1 MSQKNYNVANI
12 KVIGVGG
19 GGGNAVNRM
28 IEDGV
33 NGVEF
38 IVANTD
44 LQDLHKSPVE
54 HKIVLGEK
62 LTKGLGAGAKPNIG
76 REAALEAEDKIRK
89 ALEGADLIF
98 IAAGMGGGTGTGAAP
113 VVARIA
119 KETGALVVA
128 IVTKPFK
135 MEGKKRSSHAMDGID
150 ELRKNVDSII
160 VISNDRLRQIGG
172 ELPAMQ
178 AFKEADNILKQGVQ
192 AITDLTAV
200 PALMNVDFADV
211 RTIMEGQGNAIFGIG
226 IGRGPNKVIEATNK
240 AVTSSLLETS
250 IYGAKNA
257 LINITGGPNYSL
269 MDGEDVIDIINQAAG
284 RELDPIIGLSINEH
298 LDDEIIVTIIATG
311 FDDNYH
317 PVQEEAV
324 YETQANN
331 YQPEQQMETAY
342 EKRTTFLDG
351 RDDKRPSFVKE
362 ANQMPGYDN
371 QGYNNN
377 PNYNNNEQ
385 PIVRKIDDTIDDEED
400 DLFSN
405 NDWN

>member
-1 MSQKNYNVANI
+1 MNQKNYHIAKI

-44 LQDLHKSPVE
+44 LQDLYKSPVE
-54 HKIVLGEK
+54 NKIVLGEK

-76 REAALEAEDKIRK
+76 REAALEAEPQLKK

-98 IAAGMGGGTGTGAAP
+98 LAAGMGGGTGTGAAP

-135 MEGKKRSSHAMDGID
+135 WEGKNRTIFAMDGID

-172 ELPAMQ
+172 TLPVMK

-200 PALMNVDFADV
+200 PAIMNVDFADV

-257 LINITGGPNYSL
+257 LINITGGVNHSL
-269 MDGEDVIDIINQAAG
+269 EDAEDVIDIINQAAG
-284 RELDPIIGLSINEH
+284 VELDPIIGFSVNEH

-311 FDDNYH
+311 FDDNYNPISESATGSAH
-317 PVQEEAV
+317 QQNSQSHHQAENVETV
-324 YETQANN
+324 YD
-331 YQPEQQMETAY
+331 
-342 EKRTTFLDG
+342 KRTSFMES
-351 RDDKRPSFVKE
+351 RDDKRPSFVRESQPEQFQGGNHEDTTEE
-362 ANQMPGYDN
+362 A
-371 QGYNNN
+371 
-377 PNYNNNEQ
+377 
-385 PIVRKIDDTIDDEED
+385 PIVRKIDDTVDDEED

-405 NDWN
+405 NDWI

>member
-1 MSQKNYNVANI
+1 MNQKHYPVADI
-12 KVIGVGG
+12 RVIGVGG

-28 IEDGV
+28 AEDGV
-33 NGVEF
+33 RGVEF

-44 LQDLHKSPVE
+44 LQDLQKSPIE
-54 HKIVLGEK
+54 NKIVLGEK
-62 LTKGLGAGAKPNIG
+62 LTKGLGAGAIPEIG
-76 REAALEAEDKIRK
+76 REAALEAEPVIKK

-135 MEGKKRSSHAMDGID
+135 MEGQKRTSHAMDGID

-172 ELPAMQ
+172 TIPATQ

-200 PALMNVDFADV
+200 PAVMNVDFADV
-211 RTIMEGQGNAIFGIG
+211 RTIMEGQGNTIFGIG

-269 MDGEDVIDIINQAAG
+269 ADGEDVVDIINQAAG

-311 FDDNYH
+311 FDEDYNSILLSEKKSKLSKPENQH
-317 PVQEEAV
+317 QEG
-324 YETQANN
+324 
-331 YQPEQQMETAY
+331 AY
-342 EKRTTFLDG
+342 ERKAARTDDQFKKRVNNVA
-351 RDDKRPSFVKE
+351 S
-362 ANQMPGYDN
+362 
-371 QGYNNN
+371 YNNIKSN
-377 PNYNNNEQ
+377 FHNER
-385 PIVRKIDDTIDDEED
+385 PVARKIEETEDFENGEEEFEFLKDD
-400 DLFSN
+400 
-405 NDWN
+405 WAR